1 MKIPVNTQL
10 TGTLN
15 TNQNSVQFL
24 HKQFIKHC
32 QRHNGPRV
40 LTLATCI
47 GSKFGQLYVVPLV
60 LVGGATRIGS
70 KFGQHV
76 MQFALVPILA
86 TLLCILIVT
95 EEEEASC
102 LVRVDEVDVQNHDG
116 KDGEA

>member
-86 TLLCILIVT
+86 TRWRYLHGHQMALLALVT
-95 EEEEASC
+95 NLATRWRH
-102 LVRVDEVDVQNHDG
+102 LH
-116 KDGEA
+116 